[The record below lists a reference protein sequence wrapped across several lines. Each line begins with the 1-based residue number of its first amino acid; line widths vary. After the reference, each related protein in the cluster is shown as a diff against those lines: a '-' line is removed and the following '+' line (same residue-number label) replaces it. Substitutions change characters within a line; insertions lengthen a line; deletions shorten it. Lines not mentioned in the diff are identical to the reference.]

1 MNLVDRD
8 LTEHQITQTLTLS
21 RLDAQLEQT
30 REIRL
35 FTHTQQVDWS
45 RQGESDCLIKQVI
58 LRLLYSVQ
66 CSVIRAN
73 LWSDVMEWIHDEY
86 SVVEKHAQT
95 MLQLVKFG
103 IDWKC
108 GELEQIVNIPVT
120 QIVEDITEVNIPVTQ
135 IVEEI
140 ADREYSSYTD
150 CGGDHRGEY
159 SSSTE
164 CGLDRRGEQ
173 ILG

>member
-1 MNLVDRD
+1 
-8 LTEHQITQTLTLS
+8 
-21 RLDAQLEQT
+21 
-30 REIRL
+30 
-35 FTHTQQVDWS
+35 
-45 RQGESDCLIKQVI
+45 
-58 LRLLYSVQ
+58 
-66 CSVIRAN
+66 
-73 LWSDVMEWIHDEY
+73 MEWIHDEY

-120 QIVEDITEVNIPVTQ
+120 QIVERSQIVIPVTQ

-140 ADREYSSYTD
+140 AEYSSYTD
-150 CGGDHRGEY
+150 CGRDHRGEY

-164 CGLDRRGEQ
+164 CGRDRRGEQ
-173 ILG
+173 ILD

>member
-30 REIRL
+30 KRIRL

-45 RQGESDCLIKQVI
+45 RQGETDCVIKQGI
-58 LRLLYSVQ
+58 LRLLSSVQ
-66 CSVIRAN
+66 CSAIRAN

-108 GELEQIVNIPVT
+108 GELEQIRNIPVT
-120 QIVEDITEVNIPVTQ
+120 QIVEEITEVNIPVTQ

-140 ADREYSSYTD
+140 ADREYSCYTD
-150 CGGDHRGEY
+150 CGR
-159 SSSTE
+159 
-164 CGLDRRGEQ
+164 DRRS
-173 ILG
+173 